1 VDRGSG
7 YTKRT
12 FLGCFVI
19 MGLVALCSTVT
30 TLTLDRLCY
39 NTLSQ
44 TLPLYPNAQVQVD
57 RHNLFTSRGMGETYI
72 QMYSPD
78 PPDVV
83 SRWYGETVGPYQR
96 AAIRSHDPSY
106 RLGRVERSISR
117 AEDGTGSLIQLHG
130 VCAN

>member
-1 VDRGSG
+1 VERSSG

-12 FLGCFVI
+12 FLGCLVI
-19 MGLVALCSTVT
+19 LGLVVLCSGVT

-57 RHNLFTSRGMGETYI
+57 RHNMFTSRGMGETYL
-72 QMYSPD
+72 QLYSPD

-83 SRWYGETVGPYQR
+83 SRWYGETVGPYLW
-96 AAIRSHDPSY
+96 AAIRSNDLSY
-106 RLGRVERSISR
+106 RLGRVERHVSR
-117 AEDGTGSLIQLHG
+117 AEDGVGSMIQLHG